1 MDQEL
6 QEKMIERTLVIIKPD
21 ALKRSLTGEI
31 IARFEKAGLKVV
43 GMKMVSITKEFAK
56 KNYPEEII
64 PRIGGKTLADW
75 KEMGI
80 KTDKDEKGV
89 GRDAWND
96 LIVYITEG
104 PVVALILEGVHAVDV
119 VRKITGSTSPHKAQP
134 GTIRG
139 DYSHISMGYATH
151 RRFGGRNLIHSS
163 GSVEEAEMEIKL
175 WFKKDEL
182 FKYKG
187 VHDEHLV

>member
-1 MDQEL
+1 
-6 QEKMIERTLVIIKPD
+6 MIEKTLVIIKPD
-21 ALKRSLTGEI
+21 GVKRSLTGEI
-31 IARFEKAGLKVV
+31 ITRFEKAGLKII
-43 GMKMVSITKEFAK
+43 GMKMISLTKEFAK
-56 KNYPEEII
+56 KHYPEDII
-64 PRIGGKTLADW
+64 PRIGGKTLTDW

-80 KTDKDEKGV
+80 KTEKDEKTI

-96 LIVYITEG
+96 LINYVTEG
-104 PVVALILEGVHAVDV
+104 PVVAFVLEGVHAVEV

-134 GTIRG
+134 GTVRG
-139 DYSHISMGYATH
+139 DYSHISMGYATY
-151 RRFGGRNLIHSS
+151 RGFGGRNLIHTS
-163 GSVEEAEMEIKL
+163 GSKEEAEQEIKL